1 MIQKNRTKFKDLTY
15 TIAFKSYYKAT
26 IMNSMRYW
34 NKDSQ
39 IDQQVR
45 MENPEIDP
53 HICGESIFDKNV
65 KSVQCGNGKCFL
77 TNNARI
83 SGYPHRKGK
92 GY

>member
-1 MIQKNRTKFKDLTY
+1 
-15 TIAFKSYYKAT
+15 
-26 IMNSMRYW
+26 
-34 NKDSQ
+34 
-39 IDQQVR
+39 